1 MALVWSSSQA
11 LLEQS
16 GLSLTQVIKTQKLK
30 ASIVSG
36 QVGVPLARAEV
47 EIEESSMKYF
57 PIYGTTPRE
66 LQASILA
73 NGPFN
78 EIVKRNVNASQHACA
93 LHNFPASIRVM
104 NIRACYFWVYY
115 FSMPLAEKG

>member
-1 MALVWSSSQA
+1 M
-11 LLEQS
+11 
-16 GLSLTQVIKTQKLK
+16 SLTQAIKTQKLK

-36 QVGVPLARAEV
+36 HVAVPLARAEV

-78 EIVKRNVNASQHACA
+78 EIVKRNVNAECGWRLNWQFDYVRDNC
-93 LHNFPASIRVM
+93 HNKINTKTTKPS
-104 NIRACYFWVYY
+104 
-115 FSMPLAEKG
+115 